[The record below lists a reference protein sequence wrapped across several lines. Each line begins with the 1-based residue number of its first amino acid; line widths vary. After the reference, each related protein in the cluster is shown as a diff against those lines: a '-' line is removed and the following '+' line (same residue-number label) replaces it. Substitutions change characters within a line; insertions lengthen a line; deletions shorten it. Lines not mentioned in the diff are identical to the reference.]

1 MDSLDEPTPKME
13 QNANQAKF
21 SPSFKLPPGMRTV
34 VWQGKFLPAFWSIG
48 ASLSV
53 LLNIILLVAVILL
66 GKELFSIKRILMNDV
81 IGGLYYN
88 FLLMDQ
94 ATIQTDVQVDDS
106 IPVQFALPLTQNT
119 VVVLTQDTLIEDAT
133 VSLSTGGLNIVR
145 APTDILLPKGTRLPV
160 ALDLSVPV
168 DTQIPITL
176 TVPVEI
182 PLNETELHEPF
193 VGLQDV
199 VSPWFWMLANQPNSW
214 PQARCAY
221 FGLDCP

>member
-1 MDSLDEPTPKME
+1 MDSFDESTPKME
-13 QNANQAKF
+13 RNSNQVKS
-21 SPSFKLPPGMRTV
+21 SPSFKLSPGMRKV

-66 GKELFSIKRILMNDV
+66 GRELFNIKHILMNDV
-81 IGGLYYN
+81 VGGLYYN

-94 ATIQTDVQVDDS
+94 ATIKTDVQVKES
-106 IPVQFALPLTQNT
+106 IPVQFDMPLRQNT

-133 VSLSTGGLNIVR
+133 VSLSTGGLNIIQ
-145 APTDILLPKGTRLPV
+145 APTDIVLPKGTRLPV

-176 TVPVEI
+176 TVPVDI
-182 PLNETELHEPF
+182 PLSETELHEPF

-221 FGLDCP
+221 LGLSCP

>member
-1 MDSLDEPTPKME
+1 MDSFDKSNPDSE
-13 QNANQAKF
+13 QNLNQAKRL
-21 SPSFKLPPGMRTV
+21 PPFKLSPGMRKAL
-34 VWQGKFLPAFWSIG
+34 WQGKVLPAYWSIG

-66 GKELFSIKRILMNDV
+66 GKELFNIKHILMNDV
-81 IGGLYYN
+81 VGGLYYN

-94 ATIQTDVQVDDS
+94 ATIKTDVQVDDS
-106 IPVQFALPLTQNT
+106 IPVQFDLPLEQNT

-133 VSLSTGGLNIVR
+133 VSLSTGGLNIYQ
-145 APTDILLPKGTRLPV
+145 APTDIVLPKGTRLPV

-176 TVPVEI
+176 TVPVDI

-221 FGLDCP
+221 FGLSCP